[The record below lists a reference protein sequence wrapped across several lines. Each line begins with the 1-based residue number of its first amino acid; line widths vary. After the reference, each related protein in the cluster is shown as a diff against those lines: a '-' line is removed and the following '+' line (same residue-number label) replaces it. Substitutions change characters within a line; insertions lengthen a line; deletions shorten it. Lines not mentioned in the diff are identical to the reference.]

1 MNKSFAF
8 CAKLFSSFA
17 RRVLGALVVGKTFG
31 HFWRIPAALVKT
43 VLLVFGRQKR
53 DTWNI
58 ALGMFV
64 LLILIVLNTLL

>member
-53 DTWNI
+53 DT
-58 ALGMFV
+58 
-64 LLILIVLNTLL
+64 